1 MSGFVL
7 KRVENGASVEFVLD
21 GGNMKH
27 VLVFHNLGKFTLEEL
42 QELFAHSTM
51 STVTKATKITVENCR
66 WVDAPSKPAIQPN
79 PVQNGPSMYE
89 PRRDGPRMKASAVQ
103 QKPPPVCPSD
113 EFEEF
118 DLASVNDP
126 AP

>member
-27 VLVFHNLGKFTLEEL
+27 VLVFPELGEITLEQL
-42 QELFAHSTM
+42 QKLFAHSTM
-51 STVTKATKITVENCR
+51 TTVTKATKITVENCR
-66 WVDAPSKPAIQPN
+66 YVDVPRKPAIQPN
-79 PVQNGPSMYE
+79 PVQNGPSMYD

-103 QKPPPVCPSD
+103 QKTAPVCPSD

-118 DLASVNDP
+118 DLASVDDP